1 MVAKKRV
8 LYFASFSHTITHAMT
23 LTLAPLLPLIR
34 SDLGLTNTETASFA
48 FISFLM
54 YGALALPSGL
64 ISDRI
69 GSLKVIRIGLVLFL
83 VSIAG
88 IYLSTGPLTLWISL
102 LILGI
107 GAGAYHPAG
116 LSLVSRLY
124 PKDMGK
130 AMGFNGLLGNLGEA
144 SSPIIAAA
152 VGVYIGWKYP
162 YLFWSV
168 PILLLLSLSLSIKDS
183 KVKDHL
189 TDEDSG
195 KYSYIQETRK
205 LVSKDFLLYILI
217 LLFRG
222 LFYTGTVLLL
232 TTFAK
237 DVLSLKV
244 LIGGL
249 ITTILIVSGMPG
261 QILGGKISDKLGY
274 KKPLL
279 IFTAVSSICI
289 ALIANTSSAI
299 IFIIFSILMGFSY
312 FAAQPAQNM
321 LTASM
326 GSTKIRGLLYGFS
339 SLCIFG
345 FGSFAVSIGGY
356 IADILTWRD
365 AFYMLAI
372 FAVIDVFLIYLKR
385 EKREDIK
392 QT

>member
-1 MVAKKRV
+1 MISKKRV

-34 SDLGLTNTETASFA
+34 SDLRLTNAETASFA

-107 GAGAYHPAG
+107 GAGTYHPAG
-116 LSLVSRLY
+116 LSLISRLY

-152 VGVYIGWKYP
+152 IGVYIGWRSP
-162 YLFWSV
+162 YLIWSV
-168 PILLLLSLSLSIKDS
+168 TILVLLSLSLSIKDS
-183 KVKDHL
+183 KIKDHVK
-189 TDEDSG
+189 EEAG
-195 KYSYIQETRK
+195 QKYSYIKETRK
-205 LVSKDFLLYILI
+205 LVSRDFLLYILI

-237 DVLSLKV
+237 DVLSIKV
-244 LIGGL
+244 LLGGL

-279 IFTAVSSICI
+279 IFTSVSSICI
-289 ALIANTSSAI
+289 ALIANTSSAVL
-299 IFIIFSILMGFSY
+299 FVFFSILMGFSY

-345 FGSFAVSIGGY
+345 FGSFAVSVGGY
-356 IADILTWRD
+356 IADVLTWRA
-365 AFYMLAI
+365 AFYLLAI
-372 FAVIDVFLIYLKR
+372 FALIDVLLIYLKR
-385 EKREDIK
+385 EKK
-392 QT
+392 